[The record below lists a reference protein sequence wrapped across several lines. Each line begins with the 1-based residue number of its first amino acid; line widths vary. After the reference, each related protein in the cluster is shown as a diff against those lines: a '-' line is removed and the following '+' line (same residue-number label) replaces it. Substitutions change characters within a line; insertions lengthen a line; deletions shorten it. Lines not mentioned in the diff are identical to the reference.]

1 MLRIAHSRSA
11 LAGAASLL
19 FALFPSVSLALGPDC
34 VAPGAAVLT
43 DAEGDQ
49 LAGGDTDIQSV
60 GVSEASST
68 SRNVVFTIKTGI
80 AEAVTTPN
88 ARWLVTF
95 KANTPAKD
103 YNVAMIT
110 SPESNGGLPTFH
122 YGTGLNTDGFG
133 GSAELGRG
141 LAGSGYDAATGTIRI
156 VAPIAAFG
164 LSAGQGLST
173 FAAAIRL
180 SGGACGVACLN
191 GADSDTGTSTQT
203 YTVAASC
210 GTLSAAPVGGLNNS
224 SPGPVYGGLDIAGPV
239 DARYQVFAP
248 PAGIGADGSAGEYSI
263 GYNPATKR
271 IMANSLGFSVGPIE
285 VELFST
291 KVFRVTTPE
300 LLTPA
305 LPESCDALWEDKSNL
320 YNNTPQ
326 IVSDP
331 ILWTDQDTGRTFS
344 ANLTTG
350 ANPTS
355 QYAYTDDDG
364 EFWIPGGL
372 GIAGADH
379 QTVTSGFYPANSPFE
394 LIARSVGYG
403 KKNADGDV
411 VKGKAVYFCSQ
422 DLVPGTCIRSDDGG
436 NTWTPPQVAYD
447 GTLCSNLHGHLKVA
461 PDGSAY
467 LPIKGCGSAQG
478 GTYTHN
484 AGLTW
489 TQFTVPDTTPQANG
503 SDPSIAIDDANTLY
517 YCYVNGDGHPR
528 VRVGSK
534 LADGSLKWATDTD
547 LGSDHGI
554 INATFPEAIGGDPG
568 RASCGFLGTNAAGS
582 NYESRDFPGVWY
594 LYIATTLDGGL
605 SWTTVNATPNDP
617 VQGVGGIWQQGGS
630 GDTNNNRNLLDFNE
644 VTLDEKGRVLFG
656 YNDGCVGACNGDP
669 SGSPTYVASMRVV
682 RQTGG
687 KTLRAAFDNALGAAS
702 APGAA
707 CLSAADANANV
718 SLNWK
723 RPDHGGSELLFN
735 IEQVFNNGTFARV
748 AQTSNTTFTVPAK
761 SLATSA
767 FRVSSA
773 NTIGSTP
780 SAQFGTPGVAPAINR
795 APTSALSAT
804 PSEIVGSTAGSTVS
818 FTVTMAD
825 ADGDAL
831 SYDLDFGDGS
841 EHGAGTAGGT
851 VSHLYTG
858 TAARTYSAVLR
869 VTETSTSPVLS
880 ASLATASVTQTA
892 APTGTDPAIAISD
905 FAAAFTDNSDVSDGH
920 AVVNFSV
927 TATDTDPAGGTLS
940 YSYDYGDGSPA
951 TGRLSSNTSSHDYTR
966 LGNYTAT
973 VFVADD
979 NGNSATRTV
988 MVKTTNTV
996 VVGPGPVTANL
1007 AVSFENGSSQIPATV
1022 VLDGT
1027 GSISYSGAIYRF
1039 SFGDD
1044 SADQVGTAKTAR
1056 HAYNTA
1062 GTHTVTLT
1070 VTDNVDALNT
1080 STATATLTTTAVQQT
1095 VAQLTVNP
1103 SAVKVGDTVNFDASA
1118 SIAKT
1123 GSTITGYKFDFGDG
1137 STQEGTS
1144 ATATHIYQTTG
1155 SFEPSVT
1162 VTDSNTGT
1170 SSSKSLVKVAAQPGT
1185 PPPASTTGGLA
1196 STTGSTGGAL
1206 PLWTLLP
1213 LLALAGLRRRRR

>member
-1 MLRIAHSRSA
+1 MPRIDHIRSA
-11 LAGAASLL
+11 FAGAASLL
-19 FALFPSVSLALGPDC
+19 FAFLPSAALALGPDC
-34 VAPGAAVLT
+34 VAPGSQVLT
-43 DAEGDQ
+43 DAAGDQ
-49 LAGGDTDIQSV
+49 IGNTDTDMQSV
-60 GVSEASST
+60 SLSEASST
-68 SRNVVFTIKTGI
+68 TRNLVFTVKTGI
-80 AEAVTTPN
+80 SPGPMTPN
-88 ARWLVTF
+88 GRWLVTF
-95 KANTPAKD
+95 QANTPAKD
-103 YNVAMIT
+103 YNVAMVT
-110 SPESNGGLPTFH
+110 SPESNGGAPTFH
-122 YGTGLNTDGFG
+122 YGSGLNTDGFA
-133 GSAELGRG
+133 GSVELGRG
-141 LAGSGYDAATGTIRI
+141 LAGSSYDAATGTMRI
-156 VAPIAAFG
+156 VAPISAFG
-164 LSAGQGLST
+164 LSAGNEIST
-173 FAAAIRL
+173 IKVDAKL

-191 GADSDTGTSTQT
+191 GASADTGTSTIN
-203 YTVAASC
+203 YAVGAAC
-210 GTLSAAPVGGLNNS
+210 GTLIATPAGGTNNS
-224 SPGPVYGGLDIAGPV
+224 SPGPVYGGPDIAGPV

-271 IMANSLGFSVGPIE
+271 IMANSLGFSVGPID

-326 IVSDP
+326 VVSDP

-364 EFWIPGGL
+364 ETWIPGGL

-379 QTVTSGFYPANSPFE
+379 QTVTSGFYPASSPFE
-394 LIARSVGYG
+394 LIARNIGYG
-403 KKNADGDV
+403 QKNADGDV

-447 GTLCSNLHGHLKVA
+447 GTLCSNLHGHLKIA

-489 TQFTVPDTTPQANG
+489 TQFTVPDTTPQADG
-503 SDPSIAIDDANTLY
+503 SDPSIAIDDANQLY
-517 YCYVNGDGHPR
+517 YCYVNGDGRPR

-534 LADGSLKWATDTD
+534 QGDGSLAWTTDTD

-554 INATFPEAIGGDPG
+554 LNATFPEAIGGDPG
-568 RASCGFLGTNAAGS
+568 RASCGFLGTNAAGT
-582 NYESRDFPGVWY
+582 NYQSRDFPGVWY

-605 SWTTVNATPNDP
+605 TWTTVNATPNDP

-656 YNDGCVGACNGDP
+656 YNDGCVGACDGNP
-669 SGSPTYVASMRVV
+669 VSSPTYVASMRVV

-687 KTLRAAFDNALGAAS
+687 KTLRAAFDNALGAAR

-707 CLSAADANANV
+707 CLSAADAGANV
-718 SLNWK
+718 SLNWR
-723 RPDHGGSELLFN
+723 RPDHGGAALLFD
-735 IEQVFNNGTFARV
+735 IEQVFNNGTSVTV
-748 AQTSNTTFTVPAK
+748 AQTGNTAFTVPAK

-767 FRVSSA
+767 FRVRA
-773 NTIGSTP
+773 VNPTGSTL
-780 SAQFGTPGVAPAINR
+780 SAQFGTPGVAPVINR
-795 APTSALSAT
+795 APTSSLAVT
-804 PSEIVGSTAGSTVS
+804 PDEIVGSTAGTTVS

-825 ADGDAL
+825 ADGNPL

-841 EHGAGTAGGT
+841 THATGVAGGT

-858 TAARTYSAVLR
+858 TEARVYSAVLR
-869 VTETSTSPVLS
+869 VLETSTSPALS
-880 ASLATASVTQTA
+880 APLATASVNQTA
-892 APTGTDPAIAISD
+892 APTSAAITISD
-905 FAAAFTDNSDVSDGH
+905 FTAVFADNADVSDGH
-920 AVVNFSV
+920 AVVNFTV
-927 TATDTDPAGGTLS
+927 TASNSDPAGGNLS
-940 YSYDYGDGSPA
+940 YSYNYGDGSAA
-951 TGRLSSNTSSHDYTR
+951 TGRLSSNTSSHDYTH

-973 VFVADD
+973 VIVADD
-979 NGNSATRTV
+979 HGNSATRTV
-988 MVKTTNTV
+988 PVKTTNTV
-996 VVGPGPVTANL
+996 VVGPGPVTAQL
-1007 AVSFENGSSQIPATV
+1007 AFGFEGGSSQIPATAL
-1022 VLDGT
+1022 LDGS
-1027 GSISYSGAIYRF
+1027 GSTSYSGAIYRF
-1039 SFGDD
+1039 SFGDG
-1044 SADQVGTAKTAR
+1044 SADQVGTANTAR
-1056 HAYNTA
+1056 HAYSTA
-1062 GTHTVTLT
+1062 GTYTITLT
-1070 VTDNVDALNT
+1070 VTDNADASNT
-1080 STATATLTTTAVQQT
+1080 STATGTLTTTALQQT

-1103 SAVKVGDTVNFDASA
+1103 SAVRVGDTVTFDASA

-1123 GSTITGYKFDFGDG
+1123 GSSIASYTFDFGDG
-1137 STQEGTS
+1137 STQTGS
-1144 ATATHIYQTTG
+1144 NPVVTHIYTTTG
-1155 SFEPSVT
+1155 SFQPGVT
-1162 VTDSNTGT
+1162 VTDGTGGS
-1170 SSSKSLVKVAAQPGT
+1170 SSSKSLVKVGAQPVT
-1185 PPPASTTGGLA
+1185 PPPAPTTGGA
-1196 STTGSTGGAL
+1196 VSFGSSGGAL

-1213 LLALAGLRRRRR
+1213 LLALAGVRRRRRVH